1 MKEKIGRSIKGKS
14 IKVKERIQFLRW
26 IVSCYESLPSY
37 INKSDIGDSHL
48 QSSGDK
54 STSDLLNDFSELL
67 ASFINCG
74 LTLVTTNEPEYGKY
88 TLVPPVKE
96 GISY

>member
-1 MKEKIGRSIKGKS
+1 MKEKIGRKIKGKS

-26 IVSCYESLPSY
+26 IVSCYESLPPY

-48 QSSGDK
+48 QSRDR
-54 STSDLLNDFSELL
+54 STSDLLDDFSELL

-96 GISY
+96 GISN

>member
-1 MKEKIGRSIKGKS
+1 VE
-14 IKVKERIQFLRW
+14 
-26 IVSCYESLPSY
+26 
-37 INKSDIGDSHL
+37 IN
-48 QSSGDK
+48 
-54 STSDLLNDFSELL
+54 LLNDFSELL